1 MTISSPALLEDEIRD
16 CEEKEVPFLYTV
28 PPDRGSRQGL
38 EGTVPAS
45 RPAKLSQGQSSHI
58 QACFLLSWTSASHLP
73 HMSCFPPPTER
84 ALRTPSLDSASWTMT
99 LAFGISQSS
108 PCSPSHQEKGPS
120 GVLKDIFP
128 TRGCPLPWSP
138 CEGWDLVPNATA
150 APHKCVSGW
159 GDLPV

>member
-84 ALRTPSLDSASWTMT
+84 ALRTPLPGLSLLDHDTSFWDQSEQPPLPIPPRKRT
-99 LAFGISQSS
+99 LRCPEGHL
-108 PCSPSHQEKGPS
+108 SHQGLPS
-120 GVLKDIFP
+120 ALVSLRRLGS
-128 TRGCPLPWSP
+128 CP
-138 CEGWDLVPNATA
+138 
-150 APHKCVSGW
+150 KCNSGTS
-159 GDLPV
+159 